1 MSYTSLL
8 IDTCTIER
16 FGEGAADAYGKP
28 AITWSDHL
36 TEACRLQAG
45 VGKEL
50 TIGAEVVVADYKLFL
65 GDVDVTEQDRAIVE
79 GVTYQILLVMNRSNG
94 VDDHH
99 KECLMRAVR

>member
-50 TIGAEVVVADYKLFL
+50 QIGAEVVVADYKLFL
-65 GDVDVTEQDRAIVE
+65 QDVDVTEQDRAIVE